1 MNLVVSSI
9 LEYGRED
16 SLKLT
21 IWCLFQPLS
30 FPYLQIWQFLRWTDY
45 FTPYRIIISF
55 DPALF
60 IHFLA
65 LDGAAFASRM
75 PANKMTQQE
84 IEFFPDVAHGSQSAM
99 LEFLYIRNRLLQMWI
114 NNPGS
119 ELTAEKAQNT
129 VVLPQSGQDRVYM
142 WERGERG
149 REGE

>member
-1 MNLVVSSI
+1 MVCGHIKASSKKSM
-9 LEYGRED
+9 LKSEVED
-16 SLKLT
+16 S
-21 IWCLFQPLS
+21 
-30 FPYLQIWQFLRWTDY
+30 
-45 FTPYRIIISF
+45 SF
-55 DPALF
+55 DP
-60 IHFLA
+60 HFLSTA

-129 VVLPQSGQDRVYM
+129 VVLPQSGKG
-142 WERGERG
+142 RGL
-149 REGE
+149 